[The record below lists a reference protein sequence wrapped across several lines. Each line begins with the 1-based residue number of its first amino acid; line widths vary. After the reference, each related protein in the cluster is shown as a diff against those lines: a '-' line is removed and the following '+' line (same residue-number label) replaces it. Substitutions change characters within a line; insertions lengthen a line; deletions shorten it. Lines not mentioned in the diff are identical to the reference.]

1 MIKNE
6 LRTSFRPL
14 TMPRIRQVHFY
25 ELKASPVKSA
35 IETIKKLAWS
45 MEKGNLLSLLIV
57 IRYGLSTCP
66 KWSQYDVQWYNEIA
80 KLLIDAYSNFY
91 PILYFAS
98 MRKIVRAKRL
108 TSLNLI
114 WTFFESQ
121 KEKKFF
127 CFPFQVC
134 SVRCNKIKLKTLFL
148 SHLQSFG
155 PDEHFSFIAF

>member
-1 MIKNE
+1 MV
-6 LRTSFRPL
+6 S
-14 TMPRIRQVHFY
+14 V
-25 ELKASPVKSA
+25 
-35 IETIKKLAWS
+35 LAQIDHI
-45 MEKGNLLSLLIV
+45 MM
-57 IRYGLSTCP
+57 
-66 KWSQYDVQWYNEIA
+66 YNEIA

-127 CFPFQVC
+127 
-134 SVRCNKIKLKTLFL
+134 LFSISSL
-148 SHLQSFG
+148 LR
-155 PDEHFSFIAF
+155 PL